1 MAVKYKK
8 AEGKELGL
16 GPGGI
21 GMAAGK
27 GAMSG
32 WKSLKAAMNP
42 GSQAR
47 NVVSK
52 ALEGA
57 QTKTKGLM
65 GRYKAYKADK
75 TSVGGT
81 GSKKMPTKAEIAK
94 LKSTGKVQ
102 TSDPRAVRP
111 GKAIKYKESVN
122 PIAKKAAGPGKTKKY
137 TKPTVSGARTKAQEA
152 MSPTSKKLK
161 KMGSQAH
168 IKPKRAIEKALEA
181 TSEAG
186 QRAIKTG
193 TKSRKTYGGTY
204 TRFKVK

>member
-1 MAVKYKK
+1 MGIFDKFHP
-8 AEGKELGL
+8 GL
-16 GPGGI
+16 GGGALT
-21 GMAAGK
+21 GGGGYRPRPK
-27 GAMSG
+27 PKPSGAKKQK
-32 WKSLKAAMNP
+32 KS
-42 GSQAR
+42 S
-47 NVVSK
+47 
-52 ALEGA
+52 
-57 QTKTKGLM
+57 LM
-65 GRYKAYKADK
+65 DRYKAYKADK
-75 TSVGGT
+75 TKVGGT

-168 IKPKRAIEKALEA
+168 IKPKRAIEKALKA
-181 TSEAG
+181 TSESG
-186 QRAIKTG
+186 QRAIKAG
-193 TKSRKTYGGTY
+193 TKSYK
-204 TRFKVK
+204 RFMVK

>member
-8 AEGKELGL
+8 AEGKDLGL

-27 GAMSG
+27 GIMSG
-32 WKSLKAAMNP
+32 LKSGVRTWKSLKAA
-42 GSQAR
+42 GKSL
-47 NVVSK
+47 K
-52 ALEGA
+52 ADR
-57 QTKTKGLM
+57 KTKKTFM
-65 GRYKAYKADK
+65 DRYKAYKADK

-181 TSEAG
+181 TSESG
-186 QRAIKTG
+186 QRAIKAG
-193 TKSRKTYGGTY
+193 TKSYK
-204 TRFKVK
+204 RFMVK

>member
-1 MAVKYKK
+1 MGLFDKFHP
-8 AEGKELGL
+8 GL
-16 GPGGI
+16 GGGALT
-21 GMAAGK
+21 GGGGYRPRPK
-27 GAMSG
+27 PSGA
-32 WKSLKAAMNP
+32 KKQKKPSLMD
-42 GSQAR
+42 
-47 NVVSK
+47 
-52 ALEGA
+52 
-57 QTKTKGLM
+57 
-65 GRYKAYKADK
+65 RYKAYKADK
-75 TSVGGT
+75 TKVGGT

-168 IKPKRAIEKALEA
+168 IKPKRAIEKALAA

-186 QRAIKTG
+186 QRAIKAG
-193 TKSRKTYGGTY
+193 TKPPRKTYGGTY